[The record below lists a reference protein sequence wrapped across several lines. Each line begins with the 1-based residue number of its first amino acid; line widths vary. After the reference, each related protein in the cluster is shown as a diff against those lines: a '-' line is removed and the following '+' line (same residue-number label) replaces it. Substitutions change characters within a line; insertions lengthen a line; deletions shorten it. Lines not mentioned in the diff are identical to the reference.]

1 MVSPITAIGAL
12 ERPHPITPELPAAP
26 RPNPADS
33 KQNPAES
40 SAANAASKTVSTVRP
55 VTAMQ
60 EIVQA
65 KTAQAIQVQNTIQ
78 TAQTLLHATATVS
91 PRAQQEAAAKAAAA
105 ERKAQATAAALSLS
119 TLEHALSHGL
129 KTNAINSAASTSTT
143 QQTTDTMQQDA
154 ALQAQA
160 DLAQQQAQQH
170 EQLLASIGNGST
182 FSQALGSVTTVSPV
196 AMENIGALGSTPTL
210 PSFAPAPAP
219 LAPHLQGSHSGKGS
233 VNSLSAPYA
242 PLTTGTTNASPSM
255 FDSRGNL
262 QGQGIPDLSL
272 LGQQQAQSVQQARA
286 LSQSLALSIS
296 GQLQP
301 SLLLQLGLGAK
312 LFELLMQ
319 SHRRMG
325 SLSILQEA
333 SSTPEL
339 QSVDG
344 DDALQ
349 AIQSTNQILVAVYLE
364 HMFSIIAAVR
374 RQMAQKR
381 GKKQGQAGE
390 ENTGDSGDNEGE
402 ELNELSA
409 ELDYIKQ
416 ARKHTSNQD
425 FHASMLIPRH

>member
-1 MVSPITAIGAL
+1 MVSPIAAIGAL
-12 ERPHPITPELPAAP
+12 ERPHPITPELPPVP

-33 KQNPAES
+33 KPN
-40 SAANAASKTVSTVRP
+40 SAADTAASTPVNTVRP
-55 VTAMQ
+55 VTAMK

-65 KTAQAIQVQNTIQ
+65 KTAQAIQIQNTIQ

-129 KTNAINSAASTSTT
+129 KTNAINSAAATSTL
-143 QQTTDTMQQDA
+143 QTTDSMQQDA
-154 ALQAQA
+154 ALQAQS

-182 FSQALGSVTTVSPV
+182 FGQALGSVTSVRPV
-196 AMENIGALGSTPTL
+196 AVGSTGALGSTPAL
-210 PSFAPAPAP
+210 PTFSATPAPP
-219 LAPHLQGSHSGKGS
+219 LQGSHSGKGS
-233 VNSLSAPYA
+233 SSYSAP
-242 PLTTGTTNASPSM
+242 LVTGTTTTAASSSL

-286 LSQSLALSIS
+286 LSQSLALSVS

-301 SLLLQLGLGAK
+301 SLILQLGLGAK

-333 SSTPEL
+333 RSNPE
-339 QSVDG
+339 QQAIDG
-344 DDALQ
+344 DEALQ

-364 HMFSIIAAVR
+364 HMFSLIAAVR

-381 GKKQGQAGE
+381 GKKQGQAGD
-390 ENTGDSGDNEGE
+390 ENTGDSGDSEGE

>member
-1 MVSPITAIGAL
+1 MVSPIAAIGAL
-12 ERPHPITPELPAAP
+12 ERPHPITPELPPVP

-33 KQNPAES
+33 KS
-40 SAANAASKTVSTVRP
+40 SPDASKTANAAVNPVRP
-55 VTAMQ
+55 VAAMQ

-65 KTAQAIQVQNTIQ
+65 KTAQAIQIQNTIQ
-78 TAQTLLHATATVS
+78 TAHTLMQATAAVS

-129 KTNAINSAASTSTT
+129 KTNAINSAAATSTL
-143 QQTTDTMQQDA
+143 QTTDSMQQDA
-154 ALQAQA
+154 AQQAQS

-182 FSQALGSVTTVSPV
+182 FGQALGSVTSVSPV
-196 AMENIGALGSTPTL
+196 AVGNIGALESTPAFPTF
-210 PSFAPAPAP
+210 STAPAPP
-219 LAPHLQGSHSGKGS
+219 LQGSHSGKGS
-233 VNSLSAPYA
+233 SSYSAP
-242 PLTTGTTNASPSM
+242 LVTGTTATVASSAL

-262 QGQGIPDLSL
+262 QGQGLPDLSL
-272 LGQQQAQSVQQARA
+272 LGQQQAKSVQQARA
-286 LSQSLALSIS
+286 LSQSLALSVS

-301 SLLLQLGLGAK
+301 SLILQLGLGAK

-333 SSTPEL
+333 RSNPE
-339 QSVDG
+339 QQAIDG
-344 DDALQ
+344 DEALQ

-364 HMFSIIAAVR
+364 HMFSLIAAVR

-381 GKKQGQAGE
+381 GKKQGQAGD
-390 ENTGDSGDNEGE
+390 ENTGDSGDSEGE

>member
-1 MVSPITAIGAL
+1 MGNIGVL
-12 ERPHPITPELPAAP
+12 ESTPSLPA
-26 RPNPADS
+26 
-33 KQNPAES
+33 
-40 SAANAASKTVSTVRP
+40 
-55 VTAMQ
+55 
-60 EIVQA
+60 
-65 KTAQAIQVQNTIQ
+65 
-78 TAQTLLHATATVS
+78 
-91 PRAQQEAAAKAAAA
+91 
-105 ERKAQATAAALSLS
+105 
-119 TLEHALSHGL
+119 
-129 KTNAINSAASTSTT
+129 
-143 QQTTDTMQQDA
+143 
-154 ALQAQA
+154 
-160 DLAQQQAQQH
+160 
-170 EQLLASIGNGST
+170 
-182 FSQALGSVTTVSPV
+182 FS
-196 AMENIGALGSTPTL
+196 
-210 PSFAPAPAP
+210 PAPAP
-219 LAPHLQGSHSGKGS
+219 LAPPLQGSHSGKGS
-233 VNSLSAPYA
+233 SSYSAP
-242 PLTTGTTNASPSM
+242 LVTGTTTTAASSSL

-286 LSQSLALSIS
+286 LSQSLALSVS

-301 SLLLQLGLGAK
+301 SLILQLGLGAK

-333 SSTPEL
+333 RSNPE
-339 QSVDG
+339 QQAIDG
-344 DDALQ
+344 DEALQ

>member
-1 MVSPITAIGAL
+1 MVSPIAAIGAL
-12 ERPHPITPELPAAP
+12 ERPHPITLELPPVP
-26 RPNPADS
+26 RPNPADA
-33 KQNPAES
+33 KPN
-40 SAANAASKTVSTVRP
+40 SAADTAASTPVNTVRP
-55 VTAMQ
+55 VAAMQ

-78 TAQTLLHATATVS
+78 TAHTLMQATAAVS

-129 KTNAINSAASTSTT
+129 KTNAINSAAATSTL
-143 QQTTDTMQQDA
+143 QTTDSMQQDA
-154 ALQAQA
+154 ALQAQS

-170 EQLLASIGNGST
+170 EQLLASIGKGST
-182 FSQALGSVTTVSPV
+182 FGQALGSITSVSPV
-196 AMENIGALGSTPTL
+196 AVGNIGALESTPSL
-210 PSFAPAPAP
+210 PAFSPAPAP
-219 LAPHLQGSHSGKGS
+219 PLHGSHSGKGS
-233 VNSLSAPYA
+233 SSYSAP
-242 PLTTGTTNASPSM
+242 LVTGTTSTAASSAL

-262 QGQGIPDLSL
+262 QGQRLPDLSL
-272 LGQQQAQSVQQARA
+272 LGQQQAKSVQQARA
-286 LSQSLALSIS
+286 LSQSLALSVS

-301 SLLLQLGLGAK
+301 SLILQLGLGAK

-333 SSTPEL
+333 RSSPEL
-339 QSVDG
+339 QAIDG
-344 DDALQ
+344 DEALQ

-364 HMFSIIAAVR
+364 HMFSLIAAVR

-381 GKKQGQAGE
+381 GKKQGQTGE
-390 ENTGDSGDNEGE
+390 ETGDSSDSEGE

>member
-1 MVSPITAIGAL
+1 MVSPIAAIGAL
-12 ERPHPITPELPAAP
+12 ERPHPITPELPPVP

-33 KQNPAES
+33 KS
-40 SAANAASKTVSTVRP
+40 SPDASKTANAAVNPVRP
-55 VTAMQ
+55 VAAMQ

-78 TAQTLLHATATVS
+78 TAHTLMQATAAVS

-105 ERKAQATAAALSLS
+105 ERKAQSTAAALSLS

-333 SSTPEL
+333 RSNPE
-339 QSVDG
+339 QQAIDG
-344 DDALQ
+344 DEALQ

-364 HMFSIIAAVR
+364 HMFSLIAAVR

-381 GKKQGQAGE
+381 GKKQGQAGDE
-390 ENTGDSGDNEGE
+390 DTGDSGDSEGE

>member
-1 MVSPITAIGAL
+1 MVSPIAAIGAL
-12 ERPHPITPELPAAP
+12 ERPHPITPELPPVP
-26 RPNPADS
+26 RPNPADA
-33 KQNPAES
+33 KPN
-40 SAANAASKTVSTVRP
+40 SAADTAASTPVNTVRP
-55 VTAMQ
+55 VVAMQ

-78 TAQTLLHATATVS
+78 TAHTLMQATAAVS

-129 KTNAINSAASTSTT
+129 KTNAINSTASTSTL
-143 QQTTDTMQQDA
+143 QTTDSMQQDA
-154 ALQAQA
+154 ALQAQS
-160 DLAQQQAQQH
+160 DLAQQQAQQQ

-182 FSQALGSVTTVSPV
+182 FGKALGSVTSVSPV
-196 AMENIGALGSTPTL
+196 AVENMGAIGSTPSL
-210 PSFAPAPAP
+210 PAFSTAPAPP
-219 LAPHLQGSHSGKGS
+219 LHGSHSGKGS
-233 VNSLSAPYA
+233 SSYSAP
-242 PLTTGTTNASPSM
+242 LVTGTTSTAASSAL

-262 QGQGIPDLSL
+262 QGQRLPDLSL
-272 LGQQQAQSVQQARA
+272 LGQQQAKSVQQARA
-286 LSQSLALSIS
+286 LSQSLALSVS

-301 SLLLQLGLGAK
+301 SLILQLGLGAK

-333 SSTPEL
+333 RSSPEL
-339 QSVDG
+339 QAIDG
-344 DDALQ
+344 DEALQ

-364 HMFSIIAAVR
+364 HMFSLIAAVR

-381 GKKQGQAGE
+381 GKKQGQTGE
-390 ENTGDSGDNEGE
+390 ETGDSSDSEGE

-425 FHASMLIPRH
+425 FHASMLLPRH

>member
-1 MVSPITAIGAL
+1 MVSPIAAIGAL
-12 ERPHPITPELPAAP
+12 ERPHPITPELPPVP

-33 KQNPAES
+33 KS
-40 SAANAASKTVSTVRP
+40 SPDASKTANAAVNPVRP
-55 VTAMQ
+55 VAAMQ

-65 KTAQAIQVQNTIQ
+65 KTAQAIQIQNTIQ
-78 TAQTLLHATATVS
+78 TAHTLMQATAAVS

-129 KTNAINSAASTSTT
+129 KTNAINSAAATSTL
-143 QQTTDTMQQDA
+143 QTTDSMQQDA
-154 ALQAQA
+154 ALQAQS

-182 FSQALGSVTTVSPV
+182 FGQALGSITSVSPV
-196 AMENIGALGSTPTL
+196 AVGNIGALESTPAL
-210 PSFAPAPAP
+210 PTFSTAPTPP
-219 LAPHLQGSHSGKGS
+219 LQGSHSGKGS
-233 VNSLSAPYA
+233 SSYSAP
-242 PLTTGTTNASPSM
+242 LVTGTTTTAASSSL

-286 LSQSLALSIS
+286 LSQSLALSVS

-301 SLLLQLGLGAK
+301 SLILQLGLGAK

-333 SSTPEL
+333 RSSPEL
-339 QSVDG
+339 QAIDG

-381 GKKQGQAGE
+381 GKKQGQAGD
-390 ENTGDSGDNEGE
+390 ENTGDSGDSEGE

>member
-1 MVSPITAIGAL
+1 MVSPIAAIGAL
-12 ERPHPITPELPAAP
+12 ERPHPITPELPPVP

-33 KQNPAES
+33 KPN
-40 SAANAASKTVSTVRP
+40 SAADTAASTPVNTVRP
-55 VTAMQ
+55 VAAMQ

-78 TAQTLLHATATVS
+78 TAHTLMQATAAVS

-129 KTNAINSAASTSTT
+129 KTNAINSAAATSTL
-143 QQTTDTMQQDA
+143 QTTDTMQQDA
-154 ALQAQA
+154 ALQAQS

-182 FSQALGSVTTVSPV
+182 FGQALGSITSVSPV
-196 AMENIGALGSTPTL
+196 AVGNIGALESTPSL
-210 PSFAPAPAP
+210 PAFSPAPAP
-219 LAPHLQGSHSGKGS
+219 LAPPLQGSHSGKGS
-233 VNSLSAPYA
+233 SSYSAP
-242 PLTTGTTNASPSM
+242 LVTGTTTTAASSAL

-262 QGQGIPDLSL
+262 QGQGLPDLSL
-272 LGQQQAQSVQQARA
+272 LGQQQAKSVQQARA
-286 LSQSLALSIS
+286 LSQSLALSVS

-301 SLLLQLGLGAK
+301 SLILQLGLGAK

-333 SSTPEL
+333 RSNPE
-339 QSVDG
+339 QQAIDG
-344 DDALQ
+344 DEALQ

-364 HMFSIIAAVR
+364 HMFSLIAAVR

-381 GKKQGQAGE
+381 GKKQGQAGD
-390 ENTGDSGDNEGE
+390 ENTGDSGDSEGE

>member
-1 MVSPITAIGAL
+1 MVSPIAAIGAL
-12 ERPHPITPELPAAP
+12 ERPHPITPELPPVP
-26 RPNPADS
+26 RPNPADA
-33 KQNPAES
+33 KPN
-40 SAANAASKTVSTVRP
+40 SAADTAASTPVNTVRP
-55 VTAMQ
+55 VVAMQ

-78 TAQTLLHATATVS
+78 TAHTLMQATAAVS

-129 KTNAINSAASTSTT
+129 KTNAINSTASTSTL
-143 QQTTDTMQQDA
+143 QTTDSMQQDA
-154 ALQAQA
+154 ALQAQS
-160 DLAQQQAQQH
+160 DLAQQQAQQQ

-182 FSQALGSVTTVSPV
+182 FGKALGSVTSVSPV
-196 AMENIGALGSTPTL
+196 AVENMGAIGSTPSL
-210 PSFAPAPAP
+210 PAFSTAPAPP
-219 LAPHLQGSHSGKGS
+219 LHGSHSGKGS
-233 VNSLSAPYA
+233 SSYSAP
-242 PLTTGTTNASPSM
+242 LVTGTTSTAASSAL

-262 QGQGIPDLSL
+262 QGQRLPDLSL
-272 LGQQQAQSVQQARA
+272 LGQQQAKSVQQARA
-286 LSQSLALSIS
+286 LSQSLALSVS

-301 SLLLQLGLGAK
+301 SLILQLGLGAK

-333 SSTPEL
+333 RSSPEL
-339 QSVDG
+339 QAIDG
-344 DDALQ
+344 DEALQ

-364 HMFSIIAAVR
+364 HMFSLIAAVR

-381 GKKQGQAGE
+381 GKKQGQTGE
-390 ENTGDSGDNEGE
+390 ETGDSSDSEGE